1 MKISRYG
8 GMATVSAAVLAGV
21 VWAQMGGLA
30 TQEWSTSGGDAQRS
44 SWIRKD
50 ALISKS
56 AMSTGKFGFLWKLK
70 VNNQPR
76 QLSYFSRPVLV
87 GNAMGIKG
95 FRSLTVL
102 AGASNTVFAVD
113 NDFGLMYW
121 EKQFDAAIPASSTTP
136 CPGGM
141 TAAATRAT
149 NPNPAALASGRPGIR
164 SPYRSTLG
172 DPGAGAPMG
181 SGAGGGGRANAAG
194 RGATADAARGPAAP
208 AAGSGR
214 RNRVPAT
221 AMGAQP
227 IAVLASDGVL
237 HFLSPISAKEL
248 LKPVPFI
255 PANANA
261 TDLAWIS
268 SIVYTATVGECGGA
282 PNAVWAIDPM
292 AETPQATSWKTNG
305 ASVAGTLA
313 FGSDGTVYAAIGD
326 GREGVAGYANAVVAL
341 DPQTLQVKDWFRHP
355 GAGFVST
362 PVVFQSKGKDLLAE
376 VAGDGRI
383 FLLDAASLGGADHK
397 TPLEITPP
405 SSGPRA
411 GVFPAALASW
421 EDESGVR
428 WLLAPSAA
436 PASAN
441 RFAATNGAVMNG
453 AITAYRVKP
462 GAKPSLEPAWVSRD
476 MIAPLPPIVVNG
488 VIYAASSGEYN
499 PGDPAVSNADR
510 ARRSSPAVLY
520 ALDATTGKDMWNS
533 GSMMTAFAHGT
544 GLSSSPGQVYL
555 ATSDNTVYAFGMP
568 YERQ

>member
-1 MKISRYG
+1 MDSRGY
-8 GMATVSAAVLAGV
+8 L
-21 VWAQMGGLA
+21 
-30 TQEWSTSGGDAQRS
+30 
-44 SWIRKD
+44 
-50 ALISKS
+50 
-56 AMSTGKFGFLWKLK
+56 
-70 VNNQPR
+70 
-76 QLSYFSRPVLV
+76 
-87 GNAMGIKG
+87 
-95 FRSLTVL
+95 
-102 AGASNTVFAVD
+102 
-113 NDFGLMYW
+113 
-121 EKQFDAAIPASSTTP
+121 
-136 CPGGM
+136 PG
-141 TAAATRAT
+141 
-149 NPNPAALASGRPGIR
+149 
-164 SPYRSTLG
+164 
-172 DPGAGAPMG
+172 
-181 SGAGGGGRANAAG
+181 GGGGRANAAG
-194 RGATADAARGPAAP
+194 RGAGGRG
-208 AAGSGR
+208 
-214 RNRVPAT
+214 RVLAT
-221 AMGAQP
+221 TMGAQP

-237 HFLSPISAKEL
+237 HFVSPISAKEL
-248 LKPVPFI
+248 LKPLPFI

-268 SIVYTATVGECGGA
+268 GIVYTATVGECGGV

-305 ASVAGTLA
+305 GSVAGTLA

-326 GREGVAGYANAVVAL
+326 GRAGDAGYANAVVAL
-341 DPQTLQVKDWFRHP
+341 DPQTLQVKDWFQHP

-499 PGDPAVSNADR
+499 PQDPAVSNADR
-510 ARRSSPAVLY
+510 ARRSLPAVLY

-533 GSMMTAFAHGT
+533 GSTMTAFAHGT